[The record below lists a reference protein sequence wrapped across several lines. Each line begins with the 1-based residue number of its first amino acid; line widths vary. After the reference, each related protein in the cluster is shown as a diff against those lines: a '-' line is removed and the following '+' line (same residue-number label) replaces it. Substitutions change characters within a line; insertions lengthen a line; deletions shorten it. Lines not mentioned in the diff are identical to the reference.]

1 MNFTF
6 ILSLK
11 SNCFIIPIA
20 GDIQKLCYYIMQSIY
35 YWTKDK
41 YTFKCK
47 KIFMWHMCF
56 FKQHVQLGFFSVL
69 CVGMRDV
76 CVCVSVFLILLNQ
89 PPYLKFHKKIFTTNW
104 SQIWM
109 LFQDLIK
116 YVLSFNTIL
125 TQFLEKWNKNYKKTK
140 QKLFESLIEL
150 YSLCV
155 S

>member
-1 MNFTF
+1 M
-6 ILSLK
+6 
-11 SNCFIIPIA
+11 
-20 GDIQKLCYYIMQSIY
+20 
-35 YWTKDK
+35 
-41 YTFKCK
+41 FKCYAITLCTVFITQQ
-47 KIFMWHMCF
+47 KISTPLSAKRYLCDICAFLNSMCNWDSF
-56 FKQHVQLGFFSVL
+56 RFCVL
-69 CVGMRDV
+69 ACVM
-76 CVCVSVFLILLNQ
+76 CVCVFLLFFVFLILLNQ